1 LKGELVLDQKK
12 LAVIHIVKEELK
24 LSEGEYRESLEKVT
38 GFRSAKDLDEAGFRK
53 LMNFFARSKHYRIN
67 EEGLTFRQKIFILGL
82 KEQLQWD
89 DIHFENFL
97 KKYYGKRW
105 IDSLSKKEA
114 IKVIESLK
122 KVLLHR
128 AQKAS

>member
-1 LKGELVLDQKK
+1 
-12 LAVIHIVKEELK
+12 LAVIHIVKEALK
-24 LSEGEYRESLEKVT
+24 LSEGEYRESLEKIT

-53 LMNFFARSKHYRIN
+53 LMNFFARSQHYRIN
-67 EEGLTFRQKIFILGL
+67 EEGLTFRQKMFVLGL

-89 DIHFENFL
+89 EIHFENFL
-97 KKYYGKRW
+97 KKYYGKRR

-122 KVLLHR
+122 NVLLHR
-128 AQKAS
+128 AEKAK